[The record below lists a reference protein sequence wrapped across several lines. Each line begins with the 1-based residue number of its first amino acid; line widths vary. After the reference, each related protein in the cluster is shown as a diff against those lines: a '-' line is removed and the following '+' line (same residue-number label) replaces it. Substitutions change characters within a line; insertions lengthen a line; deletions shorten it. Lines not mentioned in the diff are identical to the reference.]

1 MDLPTDGVLVV
12 TNRSARIGSEFGR
25 TTDRSGVEGWSLYFM
40 AVYVSGHSVDMRY
53 EVYGVYNWLAQISKI
68 FQILGTK
75 S

>member
-1 MDLPTDGVLVV
+1 MKC
-12 TNRSARIGSEFGR
+12 
-25 TTDRSGVEGWSLYFM
+25 SGVAGCSLYFM

-53 EVYGVYNWLAQISKI
+53 EVYGVYNWLAQISKT